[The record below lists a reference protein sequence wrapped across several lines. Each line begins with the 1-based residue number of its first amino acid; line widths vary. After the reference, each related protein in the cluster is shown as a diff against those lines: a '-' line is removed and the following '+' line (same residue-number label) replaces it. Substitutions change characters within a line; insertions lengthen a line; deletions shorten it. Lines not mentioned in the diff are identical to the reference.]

1 MAMHGRRLDALWKLS
16 NNTALNEED
25 MTRAL
30 LTIASAALRPGHAFG
45 ACLLRVD
52 FDALVVEEA
61 IARGDQTAWIPKSG
75 ALIDILDSV
84 YRDIVRNGGMRSSP
98 DIRRDPAF
106 AALRIARD
114 AGPCSFVASA
124 FRAGDAMYVVSLAS
138 TDTFDRPFTGDDLHF
153 MESLAT
159 LLESRLARRQQRA
172 RMLAKAELERT
183 NAFLNATG
191 RADVG
196 RAVATA
202 L

>member
-45 ACLLRVD
+45 AGLFRVD
-52 FDALVVEEA
+52 IDVLVVEEA
-61 IARGDQTAWIPKSG
+61 IARGDQMAWMPKTG
-75 ALIDILDSV
+75 ALIDIVDSV
-84 YRDIVRNGGMRSSP
+84 YREIVRNGGMRSSP
-98 DIRRDPAF
+98 DIRRDPAV
-106 AALRIARD
+106 ASLRIMREV
-114 AGPCSFVASA
+114 GPCSFVACA

-138 TDTFDRPFTGDDLHF
+138 TDAFEHPFSGDDLHF

-172 RMLAKAELERT
+172 RILAKAELERT

-191 RADVG
+191 SADVG